1 MLKKIIE
8 IDRYLFLK
16 INKGLQ
22 SDFLDS
28 VTLLFRESKFWV
40 PLYLFM
46 LLFLILNFGKKAL
59 GLILLAIVTFSATDF
74 ISSKIFKPFFG
85 RPRPCVDSYFADQ
98 VRLIAGYCGGNGSF
112 PSSHAA
118 NHFCIAM
125 FFFVTLRH
133 IAPKAIYLFFIW
145 AAAVCFSQIYVGV
158 HYPTDILGGT
168 ALGLSIGALS
178 GKLYNKKM
186 GLLH

>member
-1 MLKKIIE
+1 
-8 IDRYLFLK
+8 
-16 INKGLQ
+16 
-22 SDFLDS
+22 
-28 VTLLFRESKFWV
+28 
-40 PLYLFM
+40 
-46 LLFLILNFGKKAL
+46 
-59 GLILLAIVTFSATDF
+59 
-74 ISSKIFKPFFG
+74 
-85 RPRPCVDSYFADQ
+85 
-98 VRLIAGYCGGNGSF
+98 SF